1 MPRILTR
8 PTCRDM
14 LAAAPAAFLL
24 ALTCSAAQAH
34 GVAGA
39 RVFVST
45 LQIDDPAVADELV
58 LPNLAWSRQ
67 GAAGGPGPTSE
78 FDINASFAKRITDNF
93 GVSISLGHTWLATAH
108 DKTRNGWDNIEVGA
122 KYQVYVNPEHEF
134 MASVGVD
141 REFGRT
147 GTLAIGADTVST
159 TTPSVTFG
167 KGFGDLPIGMLR
179 PLAITGQF
187 GYAISELG
195 LKQFPS
201 GGDNGGHE
209 NRWIGGLSL
218 QYSIPYLQ
226 AQVKDFGLP
235 RWIGNLTPLVELAWS
250 SPANR
255 PSTQPMQ
262 LIVAPG
268 IAYSGDWYQLTAE
281 VLIPANHNSG
291 SNLGV
296 VAEFHMYLDDIL
308 PRSLGTPVT
317 NWFQ

>member
-1 MPRILTR
+1 MKRWYH
-8 PTCRDM
+8 
-14 LAAAPAAFLL
+14 APL
-24 ALTCSAAQAH
+24 ALAVCAALPTPTLAH

-45 LQIDDPAVADELV
+45 LQIDDPAVADEAV
-58 LPNLAWSRQ
+58 LPNISWN
-67 GAAGGPGPTSE
+67 AGETDVNG
-78 FDINASFAKRITDNF
+78 SFAKRITDNF
-93 GVSISLGHTWLATAH
+93 GVSVSVGHVFLTPPH
-108 DKTRNGWDNIEVGA
+108 DKNRNGWQNVSLGA

-141 REFGRT
+141 RDFGRT

-167 KGFGDLPIGMLR
+167 KGLGDLPIGVFR
-179 PLAITGQF
+179 PLAVTGQF
-187 GYAISELG
+187 GYAISERG
-195 LKQFPS
+195 LKIADDGS
-201 GGDNGGHE
+201 DNGGHE

-218 QYSIPYLQ
+218 QYSFDYLHG
-226 AQVKDFGLP
+226 QVKDYGFPDWL
-235 RWIGNLTPLVELAWS
+235 NHLTPLVEVAWS

-262 LIVAPG
+262 LLFAPG

-281 VLIPANHNSG
+281 LLIPGNRNTG
-291 SNLGV
+291 KQLGF
-296 VAEFHMYLDDIL
+296 VAEFHVYLDDVL

-317 NWFQ
+317 HWFH